1 MTKKKMMLSLLVLL
15 SLIGGIWLYIRFSTE
30 SYYKQFHEYNGKAKI
45 DDYEIIADGAGII
58 THWKSTDPKED
69 RLMKKYGSYYYFDPV
84 RIGSKHILHM
94 NMKLREDLSFQ
105 SKRPSDDE
113 YWTVSV
119 YKVDGERL
127 KAENEIDLYKIVE
140 QYDSDYVPSELG
152 YIYNFNGHELVS
164 LQIRSL
170 KDSSVWKLVYL
181 NLDTHNLEQNET
193 LEKNNQRKP
202 SPEFNVSIDREK
214 NSIEKF
220 NFYENCFSISP
231 KDLSKTQFKKSSKAY
246 QLLNQKDTKVIILNS
261 MNSAD
266 QYAKSIAVFKLF
278 MKKGVNLYRDAT
290 IPAELSIDGQ
300 EHTIQTK
307 EEFDQYYDLEKAGK
321 AYHEID

>member
-1 MTKKKMMLSLLVLL
+1 MTKKKMMLALLVLL

-170 KDSSVWKLVYL
+170 KDQSN
-181 NLDTHNLEQNET
+181 NL
-193 LEKNNQRKP
+193 K
-202 SPEFNVSIDREK
+202 
-214 NSIEKF
+214 
-220 NFYENCFSISP
+220 FYE
-231 KDLSKTQFKKSSKAY
+231 
-246 QLLNQKDTKVIILNS
+246 
-261 MNSAD
+261 
-266 QYAKSIAVFKLF
+266 
-278 MKKGVNLYRDAT
+278 
-290 IPAELSIDGQ
+290 
-300 EHTIQTK
+300 
-307 EEFDQYYDLEKAGK
+307 
-321 AYHEID
+321 